1 METDGRSEVARRTER
16 FLLPLA
22 GALFALLLHG
32 YRFAVADQDIYLPL
46 VHAKEAP
53 EGFHPNDLLF
63 RADVAGYS
71 LFWWGVT
78 KVQGWVDLPWLF
90 LLGYAVLL
98 YLYLCAA
105 GSVCR
110 ALGLGRMATALATL
124 FASGPFPVGGDF
136 ADPAAA
142 PIQTWDLYLT
152 HRTLAGVFSWT
163 SLAQALRGRWIPA
176 LGLAGCVV
184 SVHPVSA
191 APLLAALGAAGLADG
206 VHRRKEGRLGAALL
220 LLGMV
225 PLGLLRRGESS
236 AGSLLASVDAEWL
249 EVLHLRNPY
258 AFPSRWTPSAYAI
271 LVLLGAAVLALG
283 RSGGRPDTGIARRAR
298 ASVAGILLACAGA
311 FVFVDLRPVAGAVQ
325 FQVFRGLGFP
335 ILLGAFL
342 VAGGI
347 ERAFRGEPASRAAAG
362 WTAAS
367 LVWFDERL
375 LAIGLLAILALRA
388 RSGFRPDRAAWL
400 ALAASVLVLAFASPA
415 EGLARPVPKSRLML
429 AFLAALGGAVGPT
442 LLQRIPVG
450 RAGPIALG
458 SSVLLLAGLGAAVAR
473 RGGES
478 RFDLPGR
485 APREPWERTQA
496 WAREQPG
503 RALYVV
509 PPDRSGF
516 RSGSG
521 RSAFVTFKDG
531 GAALLDRGFALE
543 WFARMRAVRGLG
555 GGGDYRSLGP
565 GEFEDLARRYGATHA
580 IVEGGLPFEEVHRD
594 GPIAVYRLPEAR

>member
-1 METDGRSEVARRTER
+1 MGTDGRDRVAGRGER
-16 FLLPLA
+16 LLLPLA
-22 GALFALLLHG
+22 GALLALFLHG

-46 VHAKEAP
+46 VHAREAP

-78 KVQGWVDLPWLF
+78 KVQAWVDLPWLF

-98 YLYLCAA
+98 YLYLCAV

-110 ALGLGRMATALATL
+110 ALGLGREATALATL

-152 HRTLAGVFSWT
+152 HRTLAGVLSWT

-191 APLLAALGAAGLADG
+191 APLLAALAAAGLADG
-206 VHRRKEGRLGAALL
+206 AHRRKEGWIGAALL

-225 PLGLLRRGESS
+225 PFGLLRRGESS
-236 AGSLLASVDAEWL
+236 AGSLLAAVDPEWL

-271 LVLLGAAVLALG
+271 LALLGAAVLALG
-283 RSGGRPDTGIARRAR
+283 RSGDPAGPGIARRAR
-298 ASVAGILLACAGA
+298 ACVAGILLACAGA
-311 FVFVDLRPVAGAVQ
+311 FVFVDLRPIAGVVQ

-342 VAGGI
+342 VAGGLD
-347 ERAFRGEPASRAAAG
+347 RALRGAPALRAAAG

-375 LAIGLLAILALRA
+375 LAVGLLALLALRGRDGL
-388 RSGFRPDRAAWL
+388 RSDRAAWV
-400 ALAASVLVLAFASPA
+400 AFAASVLVLAFSSPA
-415 EGLARPVPKSRLML
+415 EGLARAVPKSRLAL
-429 AFLAALGGAVGPT
+429 AFLAALAGAVGPS
-442 LLQRIPVG
+442 LLRRIPVG
-450 RAGPIALG
+450 ETGPIALG
-458 SSVLLLAGLGAAVAR
+458 GSVLLLAGLGAAVAR

-485 APREPWERTQA
+485 APSDPWERTQA
-496 WAREQPG
+496 WARRQPG

-516 RSGSG
+516 RTGSG

-531 GAALLDRGFALE
+531 GAALLDREFALE
-543 WFARMRAVRGLG
+543 WSSRMRAVRGLPG
-555 GGGDYRSLGP
+555 GAGYPSLGP
-565 GEFEDLARRYGATHA
+565 GEFEDLARRTGATHA

>member
-1 METDGRSEVARRTER
+1 METGGRTEVARRTER
-16 FLLPLA
+16 LLLPLA
-22 GALFALLLHG
+22 GALLALLLHG

-46 VHAKEAP
+46 VHAKVAP

-78 KVQGWVDLPWLF
+78 KVQAWVDLPWLF

-98 YLYLCAA
+98 FLYLAA
-105 GSVCR
+105 VGSACR
-110 ALGLGRMATALATL
+110 ALGLGSGATALATL
-124 FASGPFPVGGDF
+124 LASGPFPVGGDF
-136 ADPAAA
+136 VDPAAA

-152 HRTLAGVFSWT
+152 HRTLAGALSWT
-163 SLAQALRGRWIPA
+163 SLAQALRGRWIGA
-176 LGLAGCVV
+176 LGLAGCVF

-191 APLLAALGAAGLADG
+191 APLLAALAAAGLADG
-206 VHRRKEGRLGAALL
+206 VHRRKEGWLGAGLL

-225 PLGLLRRGESS
+225 PFGLLRRGAPS

-249 EVLHLRNPY
+249 EVLHIRNPY

-271 LVLLGAAVLALG
+271 LALLGATVLALG
-283 RSGGRPDTGIARRAR
+283 RSGGLAGPGIARRAR
-298 ASVAGILLACAGA
+298 AAVVGILLLCAGA
-311 FVFVDLRPVAGAVQ
+311 FVFVDLRPIAGAVQ

-342 VAGGI
+342 VAGGLD
-347 ERAFRGEPASRAAAG
+347 RALRGAPAIRAAAG

-375 LAIGLLAILALRA
+375 LAVGLLALLALRGRDGL
-388 RSGFRPDRAAWL
+388 RSDRAAWL
-400 ALAASVLVLAFASPA
+400 ALAAALLVLAVAATA
-415 EGLARPVPKSRLML
+415 EGLARPVPKSRLAL
-429 AFLAALGGAVGPT
+429 ALLAALGGAAGPA
-442 LLQRIPVG
+442 LLRRIPAG
-450 RAGPIALG
+450 RAGPVALAG
-458 SSVLLLAGLGAAVAR
+458 SVLLLAGLGAAAGR

-478 RFDLPGR
+478 RLDLPGR
-485 APREPWERTQA
+485 APRDPWERTQA

-503 RALYVV
+503 RALYVI

-516 RSGSG
+516 RTGSA

-543 WFARMRAVRGLG
+543 WFARMRALKAIG
-555 GGGDYRSLGP
+555 GGGGYHSLGP
-565 GEFEDLARRYGATHA
+565 GEFEEIARRYGATHT
-580 IVEGGLPFEEVHRD
+580 IVEGALPLEEVHRD
-594 GPIAVYRLPEAR
+594 GPIAVYRLPEAK